1 MARYGVGDK
10 TTPGNTSKTGSRSSE
25 AYHDMH
31 GTAEQLEG
39 FEVLLPM
46 APPPRGEQGVLF
58 KDPVSIVDENLGYR
72 GSVARK
78 AAGISYRQLDY
89 WARTGLVVPEI
100 RGASGSGSQ
109 RLYSFRDILLL
120 RVVKRFLDVGISLQQ
135 IRIAIDHLRA
145 RGVEDLTELT
155 LVSDGFSVY
164 ECTTANELFDLT
176 KGGQGMFLI
185 SVSSVWQEIEGTLGD
200 LPSERIAQQNL
211 HTENELESRRRAKT
225 G

>member
-1 MARYGVGDK
+1 MADGIRHMNETPQQDALFDGDFASV
-10 TTPGNTSKTGSRSSE
+10 SK
-25 AYHDMH
+25 D
-31 GTAEQLEG
+31 LG
-39 FEVLLPM
+39 F
-46 APPPRGEQGVLF
+46 RG
-58 KDPVSIVDENLGYR
+58 PVAHKV
-72 GSVARK
+72 
-78 AAGISYRQLDY
+78 AGITYRQLDY

-200 LPSERIAQQNL
+200 LPSERIAQRNL
-211 HTENELESRRRAKT
+211 STANELESRRRAKT

>member
-1 MARYGVGDK
+1 VRKVGAEPVADGIRHSDE
-10 TTPGNTSKTGSRSSE
+10 TPLQDTLFDGDFASVSK
-25 AYHDMH
+25 D
-31 GTAEQLEG
+31 LG
-39 FEVLLPM
+39 F
-46 APPPRGEQGVLF
+46 RG
-58 KDPVSIVDENLGYR
+58 PVAHRV
-72 GSVARK
+72 
-78 AAGISYRQLDY
+78 AGITYRQLDY

-100 RGASGSGSQ
+100 RGASGSGTQ

-135 IRIAIDHLRA
+135 IRIAIEHLRA

-164 ECTTANELFDLT
+164 ECTTASELFDLT

-200 LPSERIAQQNL
+200 LPSERIAQQSMC
-211 HTENELESRRRAKT
+211 TENELESRRRAKT